1 MMERTGAD
9 PKLIFGVWLLA
20 HHYVADEAEWA
31 RISPLDLIRRAGPG
45 YPALYLS
52 NGLYD
57 AYGNFEGTQRLAV
70 AARHHGIQTQ
80 WHPTYGGHCAT
91 DVASLAAFLES

>member
-1 MMERTGAD
+1 MGTHIAARSDPARRTG
-9 PKLIFGVWLLA
+9 V
-20 HHYVADEAEWA
+20 
-31 RISPLDLIRRAGPG
+31 SGP
-45 YPALYLS
+45 YLS